1 MARFTV
7 ALLLLPTLLA
17 AGCARHRSVPATHAE
32 VAVLPEEGI
41 PTDWRR
47 VAHSADQKQLD
58 AMPALWSVAL
68 TEAAKLDSRAIAQEG
83 DLLRGDA
90 ALPRP
95 MPTPGLYRCR
105 TIRLG
110 MPASPPPPRA
120 RALTKFKPFD
130 CVISDEKTSLG
141 FTKVSG
147 THRPGGYLWPDG
159 DKRMIFLG
167 GTAEHDGEGASAY
180 GDDVTRNRAGA
191 LERIGEF
198 RWRLTLLG
206 QSPVARLEVIELVPA
221 VAVPIPVVPKSPAP
235 SGRS

>member
-7 ALLLLPTLLA
+7 ILVVIPMLFA
-17 AGCARHRSVPATHAE
+17 AGCARHKSAPLARAE
-32 VAVLPEEGI
+32 IAVLPEEGI

-47 VAHSADQKQLD
+47 VAGSADQKQLD
-58 AMPALWSVAL
+58 AMPSLWSVAL
-68 TEAAKLDSRAIAQEG
+68 TEAAKLDARAIMQEG
-83 DLLRGDA
+83 NLLRADA

-110 MPASPPPPRA
+110 LPLGAPSPRM

-130 CVISDEKTSLG
+130 CVVSDEKTSLG

-159 DKRMIFLG
+159 DKRMVFLG

-180 GDDVTRNRAGA
+180 GDDPTRNPAGIF
-191 LERIGEF
+191 ERIGEF

-206 QSPVARLEVIELVPA
+206 QSPVARIEVIELVPA
-221 VAVPIPVVPKSPAP
+221 VAVPVAVA
-235 SGRS
+235 R

>member
-1 MARFTV
+1 MSRIAV
-7 ALLLLPTLLA
+7 ALLIVPTLLA
-17 AGCARHRSVPATHAE
+17 AGCARHKSAPLAHAE

-47 VAHSADQKQLD
+47 VARPADQTQLD

-68 TEAAKLDSRAIAQEG
+68 TEAARPDSRTVAQEG
-83 DLLRGDA
+83 DLLRADA

-95 MPTPGLYRCR
+95 LPTPGLYRCR

-110 MPASPPPPRA
+110 VPAGAASAKQRGFA
-120 RALTKFKPFD
+120 RFKPFD
-130 CVISDEKTSLG
+130 CVVSDEKTSLG

-147 THRPGGYLWPDG
+147 SHRPGGYLWPDG

-167 GTAEHDGEGASAY
+167 GTAERDGEGASAY
-180 GDDVTRNRAGA
+180 GDDVVRNRAGVF
-191 LERIGEF
+191 ERIGEF

-206 QSPVARLEVIELVPA
+206 QPPVARLEVIELVPA
-221 VAVPIPVVPKSPAP
+221 VAVPVPLP
-235 SGRS
+235 R